1 MHGCVHTTALVTL
14 AFPCWFWIEFISWKM
29 PEHNGKSVVIVEHF
43 HHCQDSEP
51 ITLMETPFIEDVCR
65 IDIICKST
73 NKPWTEINTG
83 GCHLRVPTFLVCYS
97 GGKDLAVGLHVFSL
111 FCSKSSHAP
120 WCLLIWERQLAPSFG
135 SNWSWGWALLSLPL
149 ASCNIVIHPL

>member
-1 MHGCVHTTALVTL
+1 
-14 AFPCWFWIEFISWKM
+14 M

-73 NKPWTEINTG
+73 NKPWTEINAGVLSSSGPYLFGLLLRGQGSRCRSACFLAFLLKVVTCALVLTG
-83 GCHLRVPTFLVCYS
+83 LGAVVGSFLR
-97 GGKDLAVGLHVFSL
+97 
-111 FCSKSSHAP
+111 
-120 WCLLIWERQLAPSFG
+120 I
-135 SNWSWGWALLSLPL
+135 
-149 ASCNIVIHPL
+149 